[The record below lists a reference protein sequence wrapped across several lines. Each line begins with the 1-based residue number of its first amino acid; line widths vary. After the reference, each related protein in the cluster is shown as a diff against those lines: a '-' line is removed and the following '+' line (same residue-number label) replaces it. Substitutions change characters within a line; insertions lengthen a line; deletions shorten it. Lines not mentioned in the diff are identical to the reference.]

1 MKYNTTHLRICKLG
15 CLVGVGKTSHTTH
28 DAEHV
33 IVGGI
38 DTNLGSL
45 GSLNSGVGENKLKG
59 GVVNTGEVAGAG
71 GLVLLGAK
79 SEGIH
84 VDSSVGVAGV
94 SLVGLHLVEVG
105 SLTLREAV
113 LSVKLKLGGD
123 DGVLSPAVHIQGG
136 LGKHKG
142 SGIRHRGVL
151 DGVLSLGEG
160 SDVGGGVGGKMR
172 SSHTRLVVGISR
184 SVPVSS
190 PSGRDLGIHGTGRLE
205 ETIGINEGVLSNEGV
220 GVVLGDR
227 VGSSESMD
235 GVGKGIDSISV
246 VERLSTEHLEKKG
259 ITHKGRAVINVL
271 IRLHNPDE
279 LLHGVVEVE
288 LDLVGRGTNRLVSSE
303 LKLSNEILVGVLG
316 HSATLVGVKEHVID
330 IEGSSNQGLVVG
342 DGSRHGLARGSLSSI
357 GNLSSLGSI
366 AVAVEGGHSP
376 QALINRADVKVDLDL
391 VVLKGNEGK
400 SKSGVGAKPELKRHV
415 KGGLRKGIAGSAH
428 LAGSLGVARSID
440 ISEGRIGNES
450 KLGGVSNHLEVTSLL
465 LRSHGKLV
473 PDVHPV
479 TILAVNALTSNLHL
493 DLGNELLSG
502 EVQPTGIHASGSSAS
517 GESSDTH
524 KLVNLGKSDL
534 KIGAVGKITI
544 TADRALNTATE
555 VSLSI
560 KSLLDRFNSK
570 VGVASVCNLP
580 ESDLGVASKVN
591 VLSAVSDELHESA
604 SHFIQWLKKKK

>member
-1 MKYNTTHLRICKLG
+1 
-15 CLVGVGKTSHTTH
+15 
-28 DAEHV
+28 
-33 IVGGI
+33 
-38 DTNLGSL
+38 
-45 GSLNSGVGENKLKG
+45 
-59 GVVNTGEVAGAG
+59 
-71 GLVLLGAK
+71 
-79 SEGIH
+79 
-84 VDSSVGVAGV
+84 
-94 SLVGLHLVEVG
+94 
-105 SLTLREAV
+105 
-113 LSVKLKLGGD
+113 
-123 DGVLSPAVHIQGG
+123 
-136 LGKHKG
+136 
-142 SGIRHRGVL
+142 
-151 DGVLSLGEG
+151 
-160 SDVGGGVGGKMR
+160 
-172 SSHTRLVVGISR
+172 
-184 SVPVSS
+184 VPVSS

-316 HSATLVGVKEHVID
+316 HSATLVGVKEDVVD

-342 DGSRHGLARGSLSSI
+342 DGSRHGLARGSLSGS
-357 GNLSSLGSI
+357 GNRVASLCLGLGSL

-391 VVLKGNEGK
+391 VVLKSNEGK

-415 KGGLRKGIAGSAH
+415 KGGLRKGIAGSTH

-450 KLGGVSNHLEVTSLL
+450 KLGGVSDHLEVSSLL
-465 LRSHGKLV
+465 LGSHGKLV

-502 EVQPTGIHASGSSAS
+502 EIQPTGIHASGRSAG

-524 KLVNLGKSDL
+524 KLVNLGKSNL

-555 VSLSI
+555 VSLSVE
-560 KSLLDRFNSK
+560 SLLDRFNSK